1 MVGFADFLPQ
11 LVFTVLVVL
20 AGIISLAFSMMFAG
34 KLGIWGWTRSREF
47 ERVFTQANLEE
58 VPRQSGTRV
67 AAFGSLRNL
76 VAARRLRWRSKPQA
90 ELQREK
96 RYALWNRKLPMTRQ
110 VYERVRELATHPEP
124 IYALLRTTS
133 PPTLKKTDDGIYPIV
148 TDLEVFES
156 FDDLRLRVS
165 RKDNSAVG
173 TLHNHR
179 NNTQLTESCEIKL
192 CNLDLVVGSKLH
204 VIVCPSGMRVYR
216 ALDGSAMNPRRTE
229 LNEVKNPNGK

>member
-20 AGIISLAFSMMFAG
+20 AGIISLAFSMVFVG
-34 KLGIWGWTRSREF
+34 KLGICRWTRSREF

-58 VPRQSGTRV
+58 VPRQSGTGV
-67 AAFGSLRNL
+67 ATFGSLRNP
-76 VAARRLRWRSKPQA
+76 VTARRLRWQSKPQA
-90 ELQREK
+90 EFQREK

-124 IYALLRTTS
+124 IYALLRTTT

-165 RKDNSAVG
+165 RKDDSAVG

-179 NNTQLTESCEIKL
+179 NNADLIEDCERKFSS
-192 CNLDLVVGSKLH
+192 LDLIIGNKVHL
-204 VIVCPSGMRVYR
+204 IVCPSETRLYR